1 MSHMLEFNPVA
12 GRRRPTNRKVVMGI
26 LDVFK
31 HKDKDLADQTGG
43 TATAV
48 KNRAKTTGTPS
59 RKYTQQPQRP
69 LANADDPTDQ
79 LPRFHPTTE
88 IGRTQQ

>member
-12 GRRRPTNRKVVMGI
+12 GRRRPTDRKVVMGI

-31 HKDKDLADQTGG
+31 HKNKDLTDQTG
-43 TATAV
+43 
-48 KNRAKTTGTPS
+48 GTPS
-59 RKYTQQPQRP
+59 RKYTQQINGDTHNPQRL

-88 IGRTQQ
+88 NGSTKQ